1 MNYRIKLSTILFV
14 GFAWSLLFLGIN
26 AHAGVRTYNQKRV
39 ALSGGTATY
48 FVNNTNYSIVPK
60 YSYGASNGYYESG
73 TYQTQPYYMLA
84 TGGNFRR
91 NAKTSYYLPVS
102 YNSSGDMANPQSVAV
117 SKSGQYAYVMYP
129 GFSSGIVRYDLWK
142 LNSLGVNTD
151 NMAALRYGLK
161 RRDPQIMA
169 AVKFGPSLNVGH
181 GQSLAL
187 NPKTNR
193 LWFIRMDV
201 VTRHPVFVEVSA
213 NTLAPIKEI
222 KTTFSHSYSINNEL
236 AFDNNGNAYTYVK
249 YRPSGKHAGRIVI
262 FKGKISAKSVKFK
275 AVRQGILNGPG
286 VQTQGMGYNPA
297 KNRLYLVSDGVITSV
312 PVSKLGHLKNR
323 DVKTTRFGTNLEFEG
338 IAFASSG
345 TGYIMTIRGAQLF
358 TIENF

>member
-249 YRPSGKHAGRIVI
+249 YRPLGKHAGRIVI

-297 KNRLYLVSDGVITSV
+297 KNRLYLVSDGVVTSV

-338 IAFASSG
+338 IAFTSSG

>member
-1 MNYRIKLSTILFV
+1 MNYRRELLTILFLGLTLV
-14 GFAWSLLFLGIN
+14 LLVLGVD
-26 AHAGVRTYNQKRV
+26 AHAGVRTYTQKGV

-48 FVNNTNYSIVPK
+48 FVNNTNYAIVPK
-60 YSYGASNGYYESG
+60 YSYGSSNGYYESG
-73 TYQTQPYYMLA
+73 TYQNQPYYMLA
-84 TGGNFRR
+84 IGGNFRR

-142 LNSLGVNTD
+142 LNSLGVNTT

-161 RRDPQIMA
+161 RRNPQIME

-201 VTRHPVFVEVSA
+201 VTRRPVFVEVSA

-249 YRPSGKHAGRIVI
+249 YRPSRRHAGSIVI
-262 FKGKISAKSVKFK
+262 FKGKIYTKSAKFRAIK
-275 AVRQGILNGPG
+275 QGIANGPG
-286 VQTQGMGYNPA
+286 VQTQGMSYNPA
-297 KNRLYLVSDGVITSV
+297 NNRLYLISDGVITSV
-312 PVSKLGHLKNR
+312 PVSKLGHLKNK
-323 DVKTTRFGTNLEFEG
+323 DVRTTRFGTNLEFEG
-338 IAFASSG
+338 LAFTSSG